1 MGRSYELERGVWAR
15 MLSMTSGEDGGTCM
29 HADGGF
35 AELLNVCEQL
45 AVRVE

>member
-1 MGRSYELERGVWAR
+1 MGRSYELERVVRAR
-15 MLSMTSGEDGGTCM
+15 MLSRTSGEDGGTFM
-29 HADGGF
+29 YGGF